1 MMRIERGL
9 AQSGEMF
16 AAAEHAGIAQPAQKL
31 ARVGNHLLRIVR
43 NRPRTHHRTR
53 SLVGQVEHRGKI
65 HVEAKRAA
73 VFADHAPMLAKERP
87 AARGKNLCRRRR
99 RTEHVA
105 ETVHRA
111 AFKVHASEKRRR
123 HALLAFAQKSVRLLS
138 SGDVAGK
145 QDHARRLNLREQGSE
160 ARRHLGPVEA
170 DDEELADVHVALG
183 LSLTLGIAV
192 AQRLLSLR
200 A

>member
-1 MMRIERGL
+1 MVRIERGL

-16 AAAEHAGIAQPAQKL
+16 AAAEDSGIAQSAQKL
-31 ARVGNHLLRIVR
+31 ARVDNHLFRIVR
-43 NRPRTHHRTR
+43 DRPRTHHRAR
-53 SLVGQVEHRGKI
+53 RLEGQIEHRGKI

-73 VFADHAPMLAKERP
+73 VFADHATMLAKKRA

-99 RTEHVA
+99 RTDHVA

-111 AFKVHASEKRRR
+111 AFKVHASEKRRG
-123 HALLAFAQKSVRLLS
+123 HALLAFAQKSMRLLS

-145 QDHARRLNLREQGSE
+145 QNHARRLNLREQGSE

-170 DDEELADVHVALG
+170 DDEELADFQIRIVHFCF
-183 LSLTLGIAV
+183 
-192 AQRLLSLR
+192 
-200 A
+200 